1 MLSSLDIGV
10 SALEQFQESMD
21 VIGNNIANE
30 NTVGYKD
37 ATTNFEDTL
46 SQTLQSGGF
55 SGATS
60 QVGTGVT
67 TSGIST
73 DFSDGTIDQTGVSS
87 DLAISGN
94 GFFVVSD
101 PSTGAKYLTRA
112 GNFQVD
118 PNGYLVTQQGMRV
131 QGYTNSGLT
140 TVGDIQV
147 NNSGAP
153 NGDTAAVASYS
164 FGSDG
169 TLTISLADG
178 TSYTGGQVLLQNVT
192 SPETL
197 LKQGQNLYGNSTAA
211 GALKAAVAPGTSG
224 TGTIVGGSLEASNVD
239 LASEFTNLITAQRG
253 FEAGSKIV
261 TTSDEVLQDLVNLK
275 R

>member
-239 LASEFTNLITAQRG
+239 LASEFANLITAQRG